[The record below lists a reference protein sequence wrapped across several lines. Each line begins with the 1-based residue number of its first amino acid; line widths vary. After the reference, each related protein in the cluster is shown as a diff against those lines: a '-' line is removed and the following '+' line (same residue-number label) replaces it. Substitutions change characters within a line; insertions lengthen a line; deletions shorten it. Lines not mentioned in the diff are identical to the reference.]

1 MTGMNADQLADQL
14 AQRWAEQ
21 LGRWGIPEHILASAP
36 ESPWTHDPK
45 AFAVDDAL
53 PTNTPSYRAAKAAL
67 NDGGTVIDVG
77 VGGGR
82 SSLGLGALATR
93 ITGVDAS
100 QPMLDRFSAA
110 ATEQHIPHITILG
123 NWPDVASATGT
134 ADVVICHHVLYNV
147 GAILPFIRALTN
159 AAQRKVIVEITESHP
174 QSRLN
179 DAWLH
184 FHNVSRPSGPTA
196 TDAIELISALYN
208 DVETASAQ
216 RTLSVAAVD
225 KQAQIAYIR
234 RTLCLPLDHEPEVA
248 SYLAEHPLPETRTTI
263 TITWPGAA
271 NSK

>member
-1 MTGMNADQLADQL
+1 VNNSVDQLVQRWADQLT
-14 AQRWAEQ
+14 
-21 LGRWGIPEHILASAP
+21 RWGIPERILANAP

-53 PTNTPSYRAAKAAL
+53 PTDTPSYLAAKQAL
-67 NDGGTVIDVG
+67 NEGGTVIDVG

-82 SSLGLGALATR
+82 SSLGLGALAVH

-110 ATEQHIPHITILG
+110 AMEQQTPHTTILG
-123 NWPDVASATGT
+123 NWPDVALAAGT

-147 GAILPFIRALTN
+147 GAILPFLSALTN
-159 AAQRKVIVEITESHP
+159 AAKRKVVVEITESHP

-184 FHNVSRPSGPTA
+184 FHNIIRPTGPTA
-196 TDAIELISALYN
+196 GDAIELISALYN
-208 DVETASAQ
+208 GVETNSTQ

-225 KQAQIAYIR
+225 KQAQIAYVR
-234 RTLCLPLDHEPEVA
+234 RTLCLPFDREPEVA
-248 SYLAEHPLPETRTTI
+248 AYLTKHPLPETRTAVTI
-263 TITWPGAA
+263 AWPGAA
-271 NSK
+271 ANSR